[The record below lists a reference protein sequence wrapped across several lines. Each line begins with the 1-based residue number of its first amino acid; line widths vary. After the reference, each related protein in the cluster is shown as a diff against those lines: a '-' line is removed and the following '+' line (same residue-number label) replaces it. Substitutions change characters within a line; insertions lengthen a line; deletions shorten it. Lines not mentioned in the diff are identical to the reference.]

1 MALERCGR
9 LLSAFNYEF
18 VRCVNACRRM
28 WALPLLIR
36 DGFNMFEMPV
46 VNLKAEKPWEK
57 EKHLALPE
65 S

>member
-1 MALERCGR
+1 MLVNVCRC
-9 LLSAFNYEF
+9 
-18 VRCVNACRRM
+18 M

-65 S
+65 TQVQMKY